1 MRRGPFPHFPLVI
14 LALLCGGH
22 ARAASNAAFITLT
35 LDGDALRAAYH
46 LDRPLTGL
54 VLGRGPVAWQNPVWR
69 VETPGMEMRGQEVRA
84 TDGRPFDGFSLV
96 IHEDKRFVDRTYP
109 VLLRLGQRG
118 FLVYGPF
125 LMARSDGI
133 GTGLAPRVGS
143 PAPAILPEGSQ
154 ALGGY
159 FFAGPADY
167 VTPIDAARPDLGRFV
182 ARPDL
187 PANWRAEV
195 APGLSRAL
203 AYYRARLPLR
213 DAISPIIVYQDR
225 PAPFLRGSV
234 TGGGMMLLQVG
245 GVWRVPRLELK
256 PERDRLLAHET
267 FHLFLRRHDNA
278 DFPDWMN
285 EGAADYAAGLV
296 IRHGALPTLAEVQ
309 MQLDL
314 CVTSLGDR
322 PLDSPATVA
331 RNRMPY
337 ACGFVA
343 HWLVD
348 KALRRGAEADD
359 KKLFALWADMVARD
373 GVTAGDSLR
382 QAASA
387 VPAAARALSLLLT
400 GSGGGRWALWAAAV
414 TETGVQARF
423 IDGPDPRVVLSP

>member
-1 MRRGPFPHFPLVI
+1 MPRPRFCY
-14 LALLCGGH
+14 LALLALTLLFSG
-22 ARAASNAAFITLT
+22 RAGAAPNAAFITLVPEG
-35 LDGDALRAAYH
+35 DGLKAAYH
-46 LDRPLTGL
+46 LDSPVTDLS
-54 VLGRGPVAWQNPVWR
+54 LGRGPVAWQNPVWR
-69 VETPGMEMRGQEVRA
+69 VETPGMEMRGPEVRA
-84 TDGRPFDGFSLV
+84 TDGRAFSDFTLR
-96 IHEDKRFVDRTYP
+96 IREDRRFVDRTYP
-109 VLLRLGQRG
+109 VLLRLGDRG

-125 LMARSDGI
+125 LMARSTGI
-133 GTGLAPRVGS
+133 GTGLKHGTA
-143 PAPAILPEGSQ
+143 ATLPEGGQ

-167 VTPIDAARPDLGRFV
+167 VTPIDAARPDLGRLI

-187 PANWRAEV
+187 PAAWRMEV
-195 APGLSRAL
+195 GPGLSRAL
-203 AYYRARLPLR
+203 AYYRARLAPR
-213 DAISPIIVYQDR
+213 NAVSPVIVYQDR

-234 TGGGMMLLQVG
+234 TGGGMMLLQIG

-267 FHLFLRRHDNA
+267 FHLFLRRHDAA

-285 EGAADYAAGLV
+285 EGVADYAAGLV
-296 IRHGALPTLAEVQ
+296 TRHGALPTLAEVQ
-309 MQLDL
+309 IQLDL

-348 KALRRGAEADD
+348 KVLRRGAESDD
-359 KKLFALWADMVARD
+359 RKLFALWADMAARD
-373 GVTAGDSLR
+373 NATAGDSLR
-382 QAASA
+382 QAVAG
-387 VPAAARALSLLLT
+387 VPAALRALSLLLT

-414 TETGVQARF
+414 SEMGGAARYT
-423 IDGPDPRVVLSP
+423 DGPDPRVLLSP